1 MTQLWTITYT
11 FYVGVNLH
19 MQYILVMR
27 NKRLINKWILLW
39 YVDVLVSVSPF
50 REISRAAQV
59 ANLNPHPHL
68 FFHISVV
75 TYMYSRGHMGMT
87 RCILQDPGN
96 SRPFMTFLYDYSPL
110 DGIFVTTPPWWDA
123 ISRLFMTKSACRNP
137 CPLPPPTP
145 PNTHT
150 HAHTITE
157 ATSHKQSMLYL
168 LQLEIQ

>member
-1 MTQLWTITYT
+1 
-11 FYVGVNLH
+11 

-75 TYMYSRGHMGMT
+75 TYMYSGEHMGMAEY
-87 RCILQDPGN
+87 ILQGLGN
-96 SRPFMTFLYDYSPL
+96 LLLLLLLSITIRPL
-110 DGIFVTTPPWWDA
+110 VA
-123 ISRLFMTKSACRNP
+123 
-137 CPLPPPTP
+137 
-145 PNTHT
+145 
-150 HAHTITE
+150 
-157 ATSHKQSMLYL
+157 
-168 LQLEIQ
+168 